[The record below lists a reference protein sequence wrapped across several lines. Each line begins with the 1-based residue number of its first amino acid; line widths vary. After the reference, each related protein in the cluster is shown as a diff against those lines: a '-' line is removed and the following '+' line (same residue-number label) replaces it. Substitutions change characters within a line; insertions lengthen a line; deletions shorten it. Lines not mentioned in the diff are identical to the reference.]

1 MWLWWLMFGMD
12 LIVPVVMI
20 LVGRM
25 MWKHYPKEI
34 NDILGY
40 RTKRSMKNKDTWKFA
55 HEYCGQLWWKV
66 GWILL
71 APTVLAQILLLRC
84 RADVLPIW
92 ALGLMLLQTAVML
105 VTIAPTEHALQ
116 KKFDEAG
123 NLRPEP

>member
-71 APTVLAQILLLRC
+71 IPTVLAQILLLRC
-84 RADVLPIW
+84 REEVLPMW